1 MVVLG
6 IYRKQTI
13 KGGTRIHSVGV
24 DFFKGSD
31 SGGLNFPGDLREI
44 A

>member
-24 DFFKGSD
+24 DFAR
-31 SGGLNFPGDLREI
+31 DLIVEDLI
-44 A
+44 SLVT